1 MADSPNHPLGI
12 YVHLKL
18 DYETALAR
26 TVEALK
32 AEGFGVLTEIDVKET
47 MKKKLGV
54 EYLPYKI
61 LGACNPP
68 LAHRALTI
76 APEVGLLLPCN
87 VTVRALAH
95 EHSEAGESGEIEV
108 ALIDPLMMLG
118 VVNNPALQPVA
129 DEARARLERVAAA
142 LEQGS

>member
-87 VTVRALAH
+87 VTVRALAQGH
-95 EHSEAGESGEIEV
+95 PEAGESGEIEV